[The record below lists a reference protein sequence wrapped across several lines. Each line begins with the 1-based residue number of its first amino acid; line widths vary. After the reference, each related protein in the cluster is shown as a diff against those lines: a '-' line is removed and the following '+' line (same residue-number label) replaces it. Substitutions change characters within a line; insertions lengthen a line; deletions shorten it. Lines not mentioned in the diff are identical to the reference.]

1 MLRPIVRRAL
11 SAGALGIGLLFVAA
25 ASLSCADAGEQSED
39 LATRNVAANY
49 GVIRAHAILL
59 AGRADD
65 APTRATFLH
74 DVYTSS
80 KGNHAF
86 PEVALHGALWGH
98 RFLAQTQRATD
109 WATEFGFTNVGAL
122 ERLVDAAEK
131 FRKVLLET
139 NRLVFIDSYTN
150 YHFARLHG
158 RARSAETV
166 VPRVLLDPLTQSTE
180 AAQGRIGPFTLRQ
193 RESLYDVALAW
204 EQYSTVADAMSA
216 AVRDIVAHLDV
227 GPDIVNRL
235 LQKAFVR
242 PVVHFE
248 YFPAGT
254 SFYFNNFADKAERIR
269 YAKESYLIAE
279 RVGWP
284 KVASSMANYGTIPQ
298 SYFADRVGFTTREK
312 NARLGSCPGD
322 ANGDRKV
329 DLADAA
335 LAENHDRR
343 ADFNH
348 DGVVDDLDLYVARAL
363 NGVPCSERE

>member
-1 MLRPIVRRAL
+1 MRRTFSKALVL
-11 SAGALGIGLLFVAA
+11 SALICVS
-25 ASLSCADAGEQSED
+25 ASFSCADAGETSD
-39 LATRNVAANY
+39 DVASRNVAANY

-59 AGRADD
+59 AGKADD

-74 DVYTSS
+74 DLYTVSR
-80 KGNHAF
+80 GNHAF

-122 ERLVDAAEK
+122 DRLVDAAEK

-158 RARSAETV
+158 RKSGADGI
-166 VPRVLLDPLTQSTE
+166 VPRALLEPLTQSTE
-180 AAQGRIGPFTLRQ
+180 AAQGRIGPFTFAQ

-216 AVRDIVAHLDV
+216 AVRDIVSHLDV
-227 GPDIVNRL
+227 GPDLVNRM

-248 YFPAGT
+248 YFPSGT

-279 RVGWP
+279 RVGWS
-284 KVASSMANYGTIPQ
+284 KVSSSMANYGTIPS
-298 SYFADRVGFTTREK
+298 SYFADRVAFTTREK
-312 NARLGSCPGD
+312 NTRLGTCPGD

-329 DLADAA
+329 DSADAV

-363 NGVPCSERE
+363 SGVPCNERE